1 MLCVKNI
8 KNYSVLMS
16 VYYKE
21 KPEYLNQAIESIQA
35 QTFPTN
41 DFVLVCDGPL
51 TPGLNTI
58 ISIKKREFGST
69 LKEVRLNKNMGLGKA
84 LNEGLKYCKN
94 ELVARMDSDD
104 IAYPTRCEEQVK
116 IFEKN
121 SEISICSGIVEEFTV
136 STSMIESRRVVPE
149 KNEEIIQFA
158 QKRNPYNHPCVMY
171 KKIAVE
177 SVGSYQDF
185 YLLEDYYLWL
195 RMIMAGYK
203 GYNIQKP
210 LLYMRAGSDMYKR
223 RSGWQYAQSQLNLL
237 KYMKKNNFI
246 KNSQYL
252 KGCVIRSGS
261 SLAPNWLRKFMFERI
276 LREAN

>member
-1 MLCVKNI
+1 MTDLIQN
-8 KNYSVLMS
+8 NYIFLDENYKSKQDVLEFIAKKA
-16 VYYKE
+16 KE
-21 KPEYLNQAIESIQA
+21 YGICKDEN
-35 QTFPTN
+35 
-41 DFVLVCDGPL
+41 
-51 TPGLNTI
+51 GLLADLL
-58 ISIKKREFGST
+58 KREQEFST
-69 LKEVRLNKNMGLGKA
+69 GLQDGFAIPHARSSYVEKVSVFFIRNVSKLDWETLDDSEVHNLFA
-84 LNEGLKYCKN
+84 LL
-94 ELVARMDSDD
+94 
-104 IAYPTRCEEQVK
+104 
-116 IFEKN
+116 
-121 SEISICSGIVEEFTV
+121 
-136 STSMIESRRVVPE
+136 VPE

-158 QKRNPYNHPCVMY
+158 KKRNPYNHPCVMY